1 VSRIDVPGGRD
12 PLLHLWG
19 GTGNQLTGPAA
30 AFSDAVYRKS
40 TLPLREFEA
49 ARITI
54 ARVNDCRICLSL
66 RPEDGPG
73 QAFYDAVLGGGP
85 DPDGTDPDG
94 TDLAE
99 REVLAAEFAQR
110 FAVDH
115 LGMDDAFWERLHAAF
130 SDDELVQLGLCVGSW
145 LAFGR
150 LNRVFGVDEACR
162 VPLAPHG
169 PERSR
174 TTVRAIERNSQ

>member
-1 VSRIDVPGGRD
+1 MPRIDVPEGAD

-19 GTGNQLTGPAA
+19 SSARGLTGPAA

-54 ARVNDCRICLSL
+54 ARINDCNVCLNL
-66 RPEDGPG
+66 RADSGPDE
-73 QAFYDAVLGGGP
+73 AFYDAVLG
-85 DPDGTDPDG
+85 DGVGLT
-94 TDLAE
+94 E
-99 REVLAAEFAQR
+99 REALAAEFAQR
-110 FAVDH
+110 FAIDH
-115 LGMDDAFWERLHAAF
+115 LGMDDAFWDRLHAAY

-150 LNRVFGVDEACR
+150 LNRVFDVDGVCR
-162 VPLAPHG
+162 IDLAPHR
-169 PERSR
+169 E
-174 TTVRAIERNSQ
+174 AWASQGSH

>member
-1 VSRIDVPGGRD
+1 MSRIDVPGGRD

-19 GTGNQLTGPAA
+19 GTGNKLTGPAA

-66 RPEDGPG
+66 RPEGGPG
-73 QAFYDAVLGGGP
+73 QAFYDAVLG
-85 DPDGTDPDG
+85 DGAG
-94 TDLAE
+94 LAD
-99 REVLAAEFAQR
+99 REALAAEFAQR
-110 FAVDH
+110 FAIDH

-150 LNRVFGVDEACR
+150 LNQVFGVDEACR
-162 VPLAPHG
+162 IPLAPHG
-169 PERSR
+169 PDRLHH
-174 TTVRAIERNSQ
+174 VPQV

>member
-1 VSRIDVPGGRD
+1 VPRIDVPDGRD

-19 GTGNQLTGPAA
+19 GTGNNLTGPAA

-54 ARVNDCRICLSL
+54 ARVNDCSICLSL
-66 RPEDGPG
+66 RPEDDPG
-73 QAFYDAVLGGGP
+73 QAFYDAVLGGGA
-85 DPDGTDPDG
+85 G
-94 TDLAE
+94 LAE
-99 REVLAAEFAQR
+99 REALAAEFARR
-110 FAVDH
+110 FAIDH
-115 LGMDDAFWERLHAAF
+115 LGMDDALWERLHAAF

-150 LNRVFGVDEACR
+150 LNRVFGVDESCR
-162 VPLAPHG
+162 IPLAPHG
-169 PERSR
+169 PDRLHH
-174 TTVRAIERNSQ
+174 VQQV

>member
-1 VSRIDVPGGRD
+1 MSRIDVPAGRD

-19 GTGNQLTGPAA
+19 GTGNKLTGPAA

-54 ARVNDCRICLSL
+54 ARVNDCSICLSL
-66 RPEDGPG
+66 RPEGDPG
-73 QAFYDAVLGGGP
+73 QAFYDAVLG
-85 DPDGTDPDG
+85 DGAG
-94 TDLAE
+94 LGE
-99 REVLAAEFAQR
+99 REALAAELAQR
-110 FAVDH
+110 FAIDH
-115 LGMDDAFWERLHAAF
+115 LGMDDAFWARLHAAF

-162 VPLAPHG
+162 IPLAPHG
-169 PERSR
+169 PDRLHH
-174 TTVRAIERNSQ
+174 VP

>member
-1 VSRIDVPGGRD
+1 VSRIDVPAGRD

-19 GTGNQLTGPAA
+19 GTGNKSLAGPAA

-40 TLPLREFEA
+40 TLPLGEFEA

-54 ARVNDCRICLSL
+54 ARVNDCRICLDL

-73 QAFYDAVLGGGP
+73 QAFYDTVLGDGA
-85 DPDGTDPDG
+85 DPDGAALT
-94 TDLAE
+94 E
-99 REVLAAEFAQR
+99 REALAAEFARR
-110 FAVDH
+110 FALDH
-115 LGMDDAFWERLHAAF
+115 LGMDDALWERLHAAF
-130 SDDELVQLGLCVGSW
+130 TDDELVQLGLCVGSW

-162 VPLAPHG
+162 IPLAPHG
-169 PERSR
+169 PGSS
-174 TTVRAIERNSQ
+174 SQRPAAVNG